1 MAASGKE
8 LVSFEGVAHSLT
20 DVTTP
25 VCIPVTLI
33 ILIGLVR
40 ERGKGGKEGGGEG
53 DYSKWT
59 QIHF

>member
-1 MAASGKE
+1 MMAASGKE

-40 ERGKGGKEGGGEG
+40 ERGKGGREGGGEG
-53 DYSKWT
+53 D
-59 QIHF
+59 